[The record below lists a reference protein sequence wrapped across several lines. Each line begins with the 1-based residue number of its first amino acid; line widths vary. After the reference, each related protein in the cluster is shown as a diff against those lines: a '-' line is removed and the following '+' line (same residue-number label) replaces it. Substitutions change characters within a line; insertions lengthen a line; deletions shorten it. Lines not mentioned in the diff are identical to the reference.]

1 MRKLI
6 DFIKKH
12 KGILSLGFCLLLYVL
27 FLYFTGIGCPIKF
40 ISGLC
45 CPGCGMT
52 RAVISAIKLDFKQA
66 FYYHPL
72 WCAIALIALLL
83 ILLRNKKRAF
93 NLCIGL
99 TCVLLISVYFF
110 RIFSGNDIVY
120 FRPNDGFLYKL
131 YSKITN
137 HKS

>member
-1 MRKLI
+1 M

-27 FLYFTGIGCPIKF
+27 FLYLTGIGCPIKF

-52 RAVISAIKLDFKQA
+52 RAVISAIRLDFKEA

-72 WCAIALIALLL
+72 WCVVPLVAFLL
-83 ILLRNKKRAF
+83 IIFRNKKRAF
-93 NLCIGL
+93 NLCIQL
-99 TCVLLISVYFF
+99 TCILLISVYLF
-110 RIFSGNDIVY
+110 RIFSGSDIVY
-120 FRPNDGFLYKL
+120 FRPKDSLFYRL
-131 YSKITN
+131 YSQIIN